1 MNLLLEF
8 LYWNLLFQIW
18 AGSCTDSILAVN
30 QGVITEE
37 LWPRRRARGALDDIL
52 VRCIT
57 KHHRMGG
64 LTTEIYSSG
73 SQKPK
78 IKVTERLCS
87 KSVWL
92 ADKWLALFS
101 LCLLHV
107 WMLWPG
113 LCPFSTFTGFPGGA
127 SGKESAHQCKRCRTR
142 GFYPWIGKIPR
153 RRAWQP
159 TPVFL
164 PGEFSLDQGAWQ
176 AIVHGIANES
186 QRTEWLSTTHT

>member
-64 LTTEIYSSG
+64 LTTEIYFLTVLEARSPRSRWQRG
-73 SQKPK
+73 SVPSLFGLQ
-78 IKVTERLCS
+78 ING
-87 KSVWL
+87 WL
-92 ADKWLALFS
+92 SS
-101 LCLLHV
+101 LCASSMSECCDLDYAPSPHSQASQVVLVVKNLPTNARDAGHV
-107 WMLWPG
+107 GSIPG
-113 LCPFSTFTGFPGGA
+113 SGRFLGGGHGNPLQYSCLENFPWT
-127 SGKESAHQCKRCRTR
+127 KE
-142 GFYPWIGKIPR
+142 
-153 RRAWQP
+153 
-159 TPVFL
+159 
-164 PGEFSLDQGAWQ
+164 PGRL
-176 AIVHGIANES
+176 
-186 QRTEWLSTTHT
+186 